1 MRNRYSGKASAV
13 VFAALAAA
21 AIMAPVAAQ
30 EGGWGSD
37 AEDFSVQR
45 PARMKPEADAG
56 AADFGAALEAAAA
69 AEGREAAPAEGGKK
83 AEPAGPEF
91 MPKNEITAIKSD
103 KPDSA
108 AGKPEKKEKAK
119 KVKKKD
125 DGEKMA
131 NTVGGRLGFG
141 DVYGIGLGFGVGVS
155 AAERVDVNMHFGY
168 NSVAGIKTAAAEAL
182 AFYEWR
188 VNISDEL
195 GWFFGPGAAVG
206 MYAASKRVSKNDGKD
221 TVDVAGF
228 TIPIVGIGGRTGLE
242 VDLSFIDPEHSLSSL
257 RSSSISLDVRPVYYL
272 WKVKDFD
279 YPAFMFTVG
288 ISFNHVFGGGKEKK

>member
-13 VFAALAAA
+13 VFAVLAAVA
-21 AIMAPVAAQ
+21 VMAPVAAQ

-37 AEDFSVQR
+37 VEDFSVQR
-45 PARMKPEADAG
+45 PARMTPEGGSRAS
-56 AADFGAALEAAAA
+56 DFSAELEAASA
-69 AEGREAAPAEGGKK
+69 AEGGEGGKK
-83 AEPAGPEF
+83 AETAPSAPEF
-91 MPKNEITAIKSD
+91 VPKNEITVIKSD

-108 AGKPEKKEKAK
+108 AGKEAKKPKKEKK
-119 KVKKKD
+119 KRD
-125 DGEKMA
+125 DGEKAA
-131 NTVGGRLGFG
+131 NYVGGRFGLGNI
-141 DVYGIGLGFGVGVS
+141 YGIGLNVGMGVS
-155 AAERVDVNMHFGY
+155 AAERLDVSMHFGY
-168 NSVAGIKTAAAEAL
+168 NSAAGTTIAAAEAL

-188 VNISDEL
+188 VGISDEL

-206 MYAASKRVSKNDGKD
+206 MYAASEKKSGKD
-221 TVDVAGF
+221 STAGF
-228 TIPIVGIGGRTGLE
+228 TIPIVGVGGRTGLE

-279 YPAFMFTVG
+279 YPVFLFTVG